1 VKEKGEGRGKVN
13 YPSSFLSRA
22 YHGQDQKE
30 KRSKFMEG
38 LLKTTN
44 GISRFLNVIAGV
56 SLTFLMLLTIA
67 DVILRGFK
75 RPVVGTYELVA
86 FAGAVV
92 IGFSMPMTSW
102 LRGHIFVDF
111 FILKFSQRVRN
122 IFNIASRGVVIILF
136 LLIGWNLI
144 KYGMDLQKS
153 GEVSPTLQVPFY
165 PVAYGIG
172 VCCFIQCLVMVC
184 DIVKISGGKFDE

>member
-1 VKEKGEGRGKVN
+1 M
-13 YPSSFLSRA
+13 
-22 YHGQDQKE
+22 Q
-30 KRSKFMEG
+30 G

-44 GISRFLNVIAGV
+44 RISRFLNVIAGV

-67 DVILRGFK
+67 DVILRNFR
-75 RPVVGTYELVA
+75 RPVVGTFELVA
-86 FAGAVV
+86 FAGAVA
-92 IGFSMPMTSW
+92 IGFSMPLTSW

-111 FILKFSQRVRN
+111 FILKFSQKVRN

-153 GEVSPTLQVPFY
+153 GEVSLTLQMPFY
-165 PVAYGIG
+165 PFAYGIG
-172 VCCFIQCLVMVC
+172 ICCFVQCLVMVC

>member
-1 VKEKGEGRGKVN
+1 VKGKGEGGAN
-13 YPSSFLSRA
+13 TNHPSSFLSRA
-22 YHGQDQKE
+22 GAKFE
-30 KRSKFMEG
+30 EEPFMEG

-44 GISRFLNVIAGV
+44 RISRFLNVIAGI

-86 FAGAVV
+86 FAGAVA
-92 IGFSMPMTSW
+92 IGFSVPMTSW
-102 LRGHIFVDF
+102 VRGHIFVDF
-111 FILKFSQRVRN
+111 FILKFSRKVRN

-136 LLIGWNLI
+136 FLIGWNLI
-144 KYGMDLQKS
+144 RYGMDLQKS
-153 GEVSPTLQVPFY
+153 GEVSLTLQVPFY

-172 VCCFIQCLVMVC
+172 ICCFIQCLVMVC